1 MLRGGHNYPWL
12 VRNTPRK
19 PLKVFLQDG
28 AQDINN
34 QHGSWPLANQE
45 LAAAL
50 ECKMVMLLHLFAVRL
65 ANPKSI
71 TIADDVL
78 PPTRSVLWTWDFIQN
93 ITDLWDYGMGNTSG
107 TYPAFVRR
115 SSPALCSAS
124 A

>member
-1 MLRGGHNYPWL
+1 MYLDLLRGGHNYPWL

-50 ECKMVMLLHLFAVRL
+50 EYAGYDFRFEYVSAAVSRCLWL
-65 ANPKSI
+65 A
-71 TIADDVL
+71 
-78 PPTRSVLWTWDFIQN
+78 
-93 ITDLWDYGMGNTSG
+93 MG
-107 TYPAFVRR
+107 
-115 SSPALCSAS
+115 
-124 A
+124 